1 MLDAAIGA
9 IFLIGL
15 SFQITAIWE
24 TPTPLRLP
32 TPLRFAPPEPSKVAR
47 HGWFDGRNAGDH

>member
-1 MLDAAIGA
+1 MLDTVNGA

-15 SFQITAIWE
+15 SFQITAIRE
-24 TPTPLRLP
+24 TP

-47 HGWFDGRNAGDH
+47 HGWFDGRNAGDR